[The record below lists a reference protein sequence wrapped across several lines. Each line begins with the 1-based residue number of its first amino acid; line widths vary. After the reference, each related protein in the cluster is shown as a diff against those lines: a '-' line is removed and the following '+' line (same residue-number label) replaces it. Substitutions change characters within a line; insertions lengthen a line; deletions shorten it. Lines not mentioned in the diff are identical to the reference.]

1 VRLILQSIF
10 TGDFNKQP
18 DDAAWLDF
26 WELMKDSSVL
36 LV

>member
-1 VRLILQSIF
+1 MRFILQGIF

-26 WELMKDSSVL
+26 GELMKDSSVL